1 MFRIAGTKDKG
12 RHRACAATAVQA
24 LRQHSDMTVAGL
36 APIVTDLNGRML
48 SLETLRGRARFEA
61 AAS

>member
-12 RHRACAATAVQA
+12 RNRACTATAAQA

-36 APIVTDLNGRML
+36 APVVTDLNGRRL
-48 SLETLRGRARFEA
+48 SLETLRGRARLETV
-61 AAS
+61 AS